1 MSTPFWEHRP
11 SRPSQRY
18 AERRAAPELDAHV
31 ACVWLLEVAD
41 GGPVYEHRTVPNGCV
56 EIISVLGTGVVRV
69 AGPKH
74 SPTLERVEQGQAVVG
89 VRFRPGAAPRV
100 LKAAA
105 GELVALDVDLDAL
118 WGAEARALSD
128 SLSEAATSERAMDVL
143 EQAVAART
151 ITAPPPDHV
160 VAEAVRR
167 LQPWCRAD
175 VMDVASAL
183 FMSPRQLRRRFVA
196 AVGYGP
202 KTLQRILRFQGFLAL
217 SDACRGANA
226 PPPVARL
233 AATAG
238 YADQAHLTR
247 DCRELTGLTPRA
259 FLDEK
264 RRSCGSSH
272 DHEASF
278 AFLRRALLAAGR
290 S

>member
-1 MSTPFWEHRP
+1 MSAPIREHWA

-18 AERRAAPELDAHV
+18 AERRAAPEFDAHV

-56 EIISVLGTGVVRV
+56 EIASVLGTGVVHV

-105 GELVALDVDLDAL
+105 GELVALDLDLDAL
-118 WGAEARALSD
+118 WGAEARALSE

-143 EQAVAART
+143 EQAVAARMS
-151 ITAPPPDHV
+151 TAPAPDPV
-160 VAEAVRR
+160 VTEAVAR
-167 LQPWCRAD
+167 LQPWRRAG
-175 VMDVASAL
+175 VTEVASAL

-247 DCRELTGLTPRA
+247 DCRELTALTPRA